1 MIVGFR
7 MSGGFG
13 GLFVTEPLGLSLDV
27 ATMTEP
33 DRSELLDLVA
43 RSGLQS
49 EHGGAVDGAAIR
61 DGVTYTVSIA
71 DLDGAVDHSWVETT
85 IPPEVRPL
93 LEWLR
98 RRAVAAR
105 MGEP

>member
-1 MIVGFR
+1 MIVQFR
-7 MSGGFG
+7 MSGGFA

-49 EHGGAVDGAAIR
+49 GSGGIADDAQLR
-61 DGVTYTVSIA
+61 DGVTYTLTLA
-71 DLDGAVDHSWVETT
+71 GPDGANEHSWVETT

-98 RRAVAAR
+98 RRAIAAR
-105 MGEP
+105 TGDP